1 MQEQRTRDLVWDG
14 LLNARD
20 LGGHPTED
28 GGETRWGSI
37 VRADSVRQLSEEGWK
52 DVVDYGVR
60 TIVDLRS
67 NEELAEDPPAE
78 LPIEA
83 LHVSFFDDRPEVFEQ
98 VEEASAGA
106 ATHADATREVY
117 LIFLEHFRA
126 NVAAAI
132 RAVAQAPEGG
142 VVVHCHGG
150 KDRTGLVSAFLLRL
164 AGVPIEEIAADYALS
179 EERLRTRHEQW
190 FAEAADE
197 RELERLH
204 RMSKTPASSMAE
216 VLEELERRYGSIAGY
231 LKAGGATDEDLDRAR
246 ARLRG

>member
-1 MQEQRTRDLVWDG
+1 MPRSRNLAWDG

-20 LGGHPTED
+20 LGGHATED
-28 GGETRWGSI
+28 GGETRWGSV
-37 VRADSVRQLSEEGWK
+37 VRADSVRQLTDEGWRAL
-52 DVVDYGVR
+52 VDYAVR

-78 LPIEA
+78 LPVDA
-83 LHVSFFDDRPEVFEQ
+83 VHVSFFDHRPDVFEE
-98 VEEASAGA
+98 VEAASEAA
-106 ATHADATREVY
+106 ADHADATRAVY

-132 RAVAQAPEGG
+132 RAVANAPEGA

-164 AGVPIEEIAADYALS
+164 AGVPIEEIATDYALS
-179 EERLRTRHEQW
+179 EERLRTRHEEW
-190 FAEAADE
+190 FAQAADE

-204 RMSKTPASSMAE
+204 RISKTPAASMVA

-231 LKAGGATDEDLDRAR
+231 LKAGGATDEELERAR
-246 ARLRG
+246 ARLRD

>member
-1 MQEQRTRDLVWDG
+1 MPRSRDLAWDG

-28 GGETRWGSI
+28 GGETRFGRI
-37 VRADSVRQLSEEGWK
+37 VRADSVRELTDEGWK
-52 DVVDYGVR
+52 AVVDYGVR

-78 LPIEA
+78 LPVDA
-83 LHVSFFDDRPEVFEQ
+83 VHVSFFDDRPEVFEE

-106 ATHADATREVY
+106 ATHADATRDVY
-117 LIFLEHFRA
+117 LIFLEHFRP

-164 AGVPIEEIAADYALS
+164 AGVPIEDIATDYALS

-204 RMSKTPASSMAE
+204 RISKTPASSMVG

-231 LKAGGATDEDLDRAR
+231 LRAGGATDEELERAR